1 MRQIHQNHLGNGLQI
16 RSIVERMWRSMR
28 QSMRTRL
35 VVLTALMIIL
45 CIVICW
51 IMNLFL
57 LPGYYENSKKKQMN
71 DVYGEVAALFDE
83 NDWKNISDTQKDKVY
98 DSLDKISAN
107 SSVSVYIMSINV
119 DTSSGMVSKVDYLY
133 PSMGNRTQQLNTQQ
147 LAKYVMFKQLG
158 NIFDE
163 NYKLLEETDQY
174 ELFNVFDERIDS
186 NYIELVGG
194 ITGDYWVYLRSNY
207 ESIRESAAISNEFL
221 TYVGI
226 LVTILCVII
235 MIFLSNHYTK
245 PILKLAQIAKK
256 MENLDFDVR
265 YKENRHDEIGVL
277 GHSMNSLSDK
287 LEQTISELKTAN
299 NELELDLQR
308 RSEQEQMRQE
318 FLANVSHELKTP
330 IALIQGYAEGLQD
343 NVNDDPESR
352 EFYCEVIVDEADKMN
367 KMVKKL
373 LSLNQLEFGN
383 GQVHLEHFDL
393 QQVVQSVLSSS
404 EILFRQ
410 KEVTLSY
417 DGDHPVYVWA
427 DEYMTEEVVMNY
439 VSNALNHI
447 DGEKIIEVKIVSRD
461 GKARVSVFNTGK
473 PIPEEDIDKIWS
485 KFYKVDKAR
494 TREYGGNG
502 IGLSIVKAIMEA
514 HNQAYGVKNYDNGV
528 EFWFELDEKTEN

>member
-1 MRQIHQNHLGNGLQI
+1 MFYGYHRVSTKEQNLDRGVDGIKLFCEKHNYPLQ
-16 RSIVERMWRSMR
+16 
-28 QSMRTRL
+28 
-35 VVLTALMIIL
+35 
-45 CIVICW
+45 
-51 IMNLFL
+51 
-57 LPGYYENSKKKQMN
+57 
-71 DVYGEVAALFDE
+71 
-83 NDWKNISDTQKDKVY
+83 NIFV
-98 DSLDKISAN
+98 DKISGKTFDRPRYT
-107 SSVSVYIMSINV
+107 VLKEDVLREG
-119 DTSSGMVSKVDYLY
+119 DTLV
-133 PSMGNRTQQLNTQQ
+133 
-147 LAKYVMFKQLG
+147 
-158 NIFDE
+158 I
-163 NYKLLEETDQY
+163 Y
-174 ELFNVFDERIDS
+174 ELDRLARNKKAICDELRYYEEHGIRVMILDIPTTT
-186 NYIELVGG
+186 IEL
-194 ITGDYWVYLRSNY
+194 
-207 ESIRESAAISNEFL
+207 
-221 TYVGI
+221 
-226 LVTILCVII
+226 
-235 MIFLSNHYTK
+235 
-245 PILKLAQIAKK
+245 
-256 MENLDFDVR
+256 
-265 YKENRHDEIGVL
+265 
-277 GHSMNSLSDK
+277 
-287 LEQTISELKTAN
+287 
-299 NELELDLQR
+299 
-308 RSEQEQMRQE
+308 
-318 FLANVSHELKTP
+318 
-330 IALIQGYAEGLQD
+330 
-343 NVNDDPESR
+343 PE
-352 EFYCEVIVDEADKMN
+352 EADKMN

-447 DGEKIIEVKIVSRD
+447 DGEKIIEVKIVSCD